1 LGAAVIRCRESDKD
15 QIKID
20 NRAAN
25 KLQRSSLKMS
35 ENTKTEKIVGVKGMN
50 DILPAD
56 APLWELFENTVQT
69 VLKSYGFQQIRTPIV
84 EPTALFARGLGEV
97 TDIVEKEM
105 YSFTDSMNG
114 DHLTLRPEST
124 AGVVRAALE
133 HNLTYDGP
141 KRLWYAGPMFRHERP
156 QRGRYRQFHQ
166 IGAEAIGFT
175 GPDID
180 AELIMLCQRLWD
192 DLGLDNIK
200 LELNSIGNADERHR
214 HRTDLVAYF
223 EKHAELLDADAKR
236 RLHSNPLRI
245 LDTKN
250 PAMQQMVNA
259 APKLLD
265 YLDPES
271 LAHFEGV
278 QKILR
283 HNNIP
288 FTINPRLVRGMDY
301 YNRTVFEWVTDQ
313 LGAQGTV
320 CGGGRYDPL
329 VEMFGGKPTPAC
341 GFAIG
346 VERVLDL
353 MKASGERFAP
363 NQCDVYLVHQGDAAQ
378 LQAFVLAERLRDA
391 GLDVVLHCA
400 SAGAGSS
407 FKSQMK
413 RADASGAAFAVIIGE
428 DEIAKNVAAVKS
440 LRSDDAENNQATVPF
455 DGVTNY
461 VVDQIVGADEHD
473 HSENIHYHH

>member
-1 LGAAVIRCRESDKD
+1 
-15 QIKID
+15 
-20 NRAAN
+20 
-25 KLQRSSLKMS
+25 MS
-35 ENTKTEKIVGVKGMN
+35 GYKKGEKILGVKGMN

-56 APLWELFENTVQT
+56 APLWELFENTVES
-69 VLKSYGFQQIRTPIV
+69 VVKSYGFQQIRTPIL
-84 EPTALFARGLGEV
+84 ESTALFARGLGEV

-114 DHLTLRPEST
+114 DELTLRPEST
-124 AGVVRAALE
+124 ACVVRAALE

-166 IGAEAIGFT
+166 VGVEALGFS

-192 DLGLDNIK
+192 DLGLQNVR
-200 LELNSIGNADERHR
+200 LELNSIGDSVERNRHR
-214 HRTDLVAYF
+214 ADLIAYF
-223 EKHAELLDADAKR
+223 EQHNSVLDADAQR
-236 RLHSNPLRI
+236 RLHTNPLRI
-245 LDTKN
+245 LDSKN
-250 PAMQQMVNA
+250 PGMQDMINA
-259 APKLLD
+259 APRLLD
-265 YLDPES
+265 YLDEAS

-288 FTINPRLVRGMDY
+288 FSINPRLVRGMDY
-301 YNRTVFEWVTDQ
+301 YNRTVFEWVTNE
-313 LGAQGTV
+313 LGSQGTI

-329 VEMFGGKPTPAC
+329 IEMFGGKPMPAC

-353 MKASGERFAP
+353 MRASGEHFAP
-363 NQCDVYLVHQGDAAQ
+363 NQCDIYLVHQGEAAQ
-378 LQAFVLAERLRDA
+378 LQAFVIAERLRDA

-400 SAGAGSS
+400 SSNASGSL
-407 FKSQMK
+407 KSQMK
-413 RADASGAAFAVIIGE
+413 RADTSGAAYAIIIGE
-428 DEIAKNVAAVKS
+428 NEIVEGAVTIKT
-440 LRSDDAENNQATVPF
+440 LRTVDGQQQTMVPF
-455 DGVTNY
+455 DTVTDY
-461 VVDQIVGADEHD
+461 LVDQIIGSAHDDAHEH
-473 HSENIHYHH
+473 IHYHP